1 MESAVR
7 FFKHQGQFWHAK
19 EEVIDS
25 QSQPGHAAW
34 AARQSAMWCSLATQA
49 ESNFTTLLKNDP
61 PPNFA
66 KVLQPQSSR

>member
-7 FFKHQGQFWHAK
+7 FFSHREQFWHAK
-19 EEVIDS
+19 EEVIDL

-49 ESNFTTLLKNDP
+49 ESRFTTLLKDYLP
-61 PPNFA
+61 PDFA
-66 KVLQPQSSR
+66 KVLWPQSSR